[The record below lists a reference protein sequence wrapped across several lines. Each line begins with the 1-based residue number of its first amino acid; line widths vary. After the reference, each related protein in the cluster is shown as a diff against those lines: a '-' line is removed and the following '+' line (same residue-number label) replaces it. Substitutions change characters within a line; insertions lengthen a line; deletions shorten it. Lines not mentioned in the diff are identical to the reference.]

1 MLTKIDEL
9 NLPDHYYLDSAD
21 ECYFIG
27 EYTKGQGYDYSSTNQ
42 LIYNLKEGV
51 DRRGLPEYRHKE
63 QAMRVAAAEL
73 GRFLNPE
80 FIRHGTF
87 VPVPPSK
94 AKDDA
99 LYDDRMSRIIR
110 MLGAEVDLREVVE
123 QIVSTPGA
131 HLSQFR
137 PSANALYANYR
148 IAEDDKPAPTTIAVV
163 DDVITAGAHF
173 KAMKRILSET
183 YVDVKIYGV
192 FLARRVPGTE

>member
-1 MLTKIDEL
+1 
-9 NLPDHYYLDSAD
+9 
-21 ECYFIG
+21 
-27 EYTKGQGYDYSSTNQ
+27 
-42 LIYNLKEGV
+42 
-51 DRRGLPEYRHKE
+51 
-63 QAMRVAAAEL
+63 
-73 GRFLNPE
+73 
-80 FIRHGTF
+80 
-87 VPVPPSK
+87 
-94 AKDDA
+94 
-99 LYDDRMSRIIR
+99 
-110 MLGAEVDLREVVE
+110 MLGADVDLREVVE

-183 YVDVKIYGV
+183 YVNVKIYGV